1 LLLPCY
7 RCSSN
12 NNNRHRQQPAAATA
26 SQPANNGRGPPARLA
41 DVAVRAGAGGGDAEA
56 GPGEART
63 DSVVLDEDRQAFLEC
78 VSAG

>member
-12 NNNRHRQQPAAATA
+12 NNNRLRQQPAAATA
-26 SQPANNGRGPPARLA
+26 SQPANNGPPPARLA

-63 DSVVLDEDRQAFLEC
+63 DSLVLDEDR
-78 VSAG
+78 